1 MAQTLTQI
9 YIHVIFS
16 TKNRENLISPKIE
29 SELFSYF
36 GGISN
41 NNNSKLLA
49 AGGTENHVHLLISI
63 DKNIKMPELIG
74 KIKRDSSKWI
84 KTREVGN
91 FSWQDGYAAFSV
103 GHTQIDSVRKYIAN
117 QREHHSKI
125 NFEDEFRYFLK
136 KYNVEYDEQ
145 YVFD

>member
-1 MAQTLTQI
+1 MFA
-9 YIHVIFS
+9 YI
-16 TKNRENLISPKIE
+16 
-29 SELFSYF
+29 
-36 GGISN
+36 GGISE

-49 AGGTENHVHLLISI
+49 AGGTENHVHLLISM
-63 DKNIKMPELIG
+63 DKNIKLPELIG
-74 KIKRDSSKWI
+74 KIERNSSKWI
-84 KTREVGN
+84 KTKEVGN

-117 QREHHSKI
+117 QKKHHQKTK
-125 NFEDEFRYFLK
+125 FEDEFRYFLK

>member
-9 YIHVIFS
+9 YIHIIFS
-16 TKNRENLISPKIE
+16 TKNRANLIDPKIE
-29 SELFSYF
+29 EELFAYI
-36 GGISN
+36 GGISE

-49 AGGTENHVHLLISI
+49 AGGTENHVHLLISM
-63 DKNIKMPELIG
+63 DKNIKLPELIG
-74 KIKRDSSKWI
+74 KIERNSSKWI
-84 KTREVGN
+84 KTKEVGN

-117 QREHHSKI
+117 QKKHHQKTK
-125 NFEDEFRYFLK
+125 FEDEFRYFLK